1 MEFNISANVLIDQ
14 KQPDGYGG
22 YTSQR
27 IIAGVIKV
35 KVAPYRVAMGEMIAI
50 PNPISSVKFFTNSKL
65 PVSEEQ
71 IFFIEYNNKIYKK
84 VAFID
89 YGKCSMIIGEL
100 YEN

>member
-1 MEFNISANVLIDQ
+1 MEFNAPANILIDI
-14 KQPDGYGG
+14 KESDGLGG
-22 YTSQR
+22 YNSQR
-27 IIAGVIKV
+27 VVAGEIKV
-35 KVAPYRVAMGEMIAI
+35 KVAPYRVAMGEMIAV

-84 VAFID
+84 VAFVD

-100 YEN
+100 YAN